1 MAEKRD
7 HTLRYADERPARVE
21 VNTPD
26 GTVTRPC
33 ANLLTCETCGLTV
46 VHYDNGGRFPGAA
59 HGFDLNSLVIA
70 RRLPACEPREKAPH
84 G

>member
-1 MAEKRD
+1 MAKVE
-7 HTLRYADERPARVE
+7 HSLRYADERPARVE
-21 VNTPD
+21 VNTAD

-70 RRLPACEPREKAPH
+70 RRLPACEPREKAPR